1 MFLLIWEG
9 VYMSKKQILNLIVD
23 ELRKTNDIEF
33 LITVYLFIKK
43 FNSRDD

>member
-1 MFLLIWEG
+1 
-9 VYMSKKQILNLIVD
+9 MSKKQILNLIVD

-43 FNSRDD
+43 FNSSDD

>member
-1 MFLLIWEG
+1 
-9 VYMSKKQILNLIVD
+9 MSKKQILNLIVY